1 MSNNYFQGRL
11 YKMAS
16 EEEIEK
22 NSLDLWNKI
31 DNLKRNYS
39 ENSVKEIIDLIDSGN
54 IDINFSYIKS
64 QKRTFLHVASSNG
77 HANIVEKLLDK
88 GAEIDKEDKIGIT
101 PIMDAVAT
109 GHLNIVQLLLNRGAD
124 INKQGI
130 CRPLF
135 TAINVENLDMVDL
148 LIKNGAKIS
157 FEPNPRIT
165 PIHHIAIY
173 KKSDVGVKLLNVFI
187 KYSVNINEQDIY
199 NDTPLHIATMTNNYK
214 IAEALIENGASF
226 DIKNNNG
233 KTALDIAKEEKYT
246 EIEKLMDKDAR
257 AFRIE
262 ELKIRNKKKK
272 ETEDVRRAENNK
284 LAEIEND
291 IATAMGD
298 DTIKK
303 PDTNVKNPDTN
314 VSGDVDID
322 KLLEE
327 LGKLEGGKRT
337 QKRKPRRQKTRRRR
351 NKKSRKKRR

>member
-1 MSNNYFQGRL
+1 
-11 YKMAS
+11 MAS
-16 EEEIEK
+16 EEEIKE

-31 DNLKRNYS
+31 DNNSYS
-39 ENSVKEIIDLIDSGN
+39 DSFAKEIIKLIDSGN
-54 IDINFSYIKS
+54 IDFNFSNIQS
-64 QKRTFLHVASSNG
+64 QERTILHVASSKRST
-77 HANIVEKLLDK
+77 NIVEKLLDK
-88 GAEIDKEDKIGIT
+88 GAEIDREDLFGNT
-101 PIMDAVAT
+101 PLFYAVKA
-109 GHLNIVQLLLNRGAD
+109 GHLNVVELLLNRGAN
-124 INKQGI
+124 INKIDKIGYTS
-130 CRPLF
+130 LYYAVDF
-135 TAINVENLDMVDL
+135 KNLDMVEL
-148 LIKNGAKIS
+148 LLKYGAKIS
-157 FEPNPRIT
+157 FKPNPRIT
-165 PIHHIAIY
+165 PIHYIAIH
-173 KKSDVGVKLLNVFI
+173 KNGDVGVKLLNVFI
-187 KYSVNINEQDIY
+187 KYSVNINEQDY
-199 NDTPLHIATMTNNYK
+199 HLDTPLHIATLRNDYK

-226 DIKNNNG
+226 DIKNNDG
-233 KTALDIAKEEKYT
+233 KTALDIAKENGYT
-246 EIEKLMDKDAR
+246 AIEKLMDKDAR

-262 ELKIRNKKKK
+262 ELKIRNKKKQ

-351 NKKSRKKRR
+351 NKKRR